1 MQGFL
6 QMSTNAII
14 ASIAVPLLAV
24 SWMNYVLGQALF
36 LLLAMG
42 LWYFFGR
49 RQI

>member
-1 MQGFL
+1 
-6 QMSTNAII
+6 MSTNAIV